1 MSQKIMDVEKICA
14 TNEFEK
20 SENQYNDE
28 NIEDSFV
35 LIEPKK
41 PYFSLEKNQANKIY
55 NNNRH

>member
-1 MSQKIMDVEKICA
+1 MDVEKICA